1 MDPVHAQLQHQTNA
15 AQTVL
20 TSTDKAPKP
29 ENPKTHS
36 YSTKTRENQRCTVTA
51 QNPGKLELYRY
62 STKPG
67 TSIDTQIHTAPN
79 PGHRKTHRYGTKLGK
94 SRDAQLQL

>member
-15 AQTVL
+15 DQTVL
-20 TSTDKAPKP
+20 TSTDTAPNP

-36 YSTKTRENQRCTVTA
+36 YSTKTRENQRCTVKA
-51 QNPGKLELYRY
+51 QNPGNQETHRY

-67 TSIDTQIHTAPN
+67 TSRDTQ
-79 PGHRKTHRYGTKLGK
+79 
-94 SRDAQLQL
+94 LQHQTREI

>member
-20 TSTDKAPKP
+20 TSTDTAHKP

-36 YSTKTRENQRCTVTA
+36 YITKTRENQRCTVKA
-51 QNPGKLELYRY
+51 QNPDNQETHRY

-67 TSIDTQIHTAPN
+67 TSRDTQLQHQTREIESCTDTAPN
-79 PGHRKTHRYGTKLGK
+79 PGHP
-94 SRDAQLQL
+94 